1 MGKGTGAAVAKLG
14 RIQQLWLELGRA
26 ALYSPEYEK
35 LIEEIRVAS
44 CEYEALVNPPKKP
57 EKSE

>member
-1 MGKGTGAAVAKLG
+1 MGKGTAPSVAKLE

-44 CEYEALVNPPKKP
+44 REYVALVSPPKKP
-57 EKSE
+57 EKSD